1 MFQDLLSKFKSSKY
15 AKKRY
20 LVLFFLVVCVGG
32 FAIFSPYGV
41 VNRLS
46 LESEKREILEKIA
59 IERKISDSLR
69 QHIKIL
75 ESEDY
80 EIEKIAREKYGMIK
94 PGERVYLKNI
104 PDSNNKSK
112 K

>member
-1 MFQDLLSKFKSSKY
+1 MFSDFIAKLKTNKY

-20 LVLFFLVVCVGG
+20 LVLFFLVVFVGG

-46 LESEKREILEKIA
+46 LESQKRELLEKIA
-59 IERKISDSLR
+59 IERRTSDSLR
-69 QHIKIL
+69 QQIKIL
-75 ESEDY
+75 ESEDF

-94 PGERVYLKNI
+94 PGERVYMKSHS
-104 PDSNNKSK
+104 DSNNTKR
-112 K
+112 